1 MGRTETSR
9 LLGQEPCWVF
19 CCVPQAPHFY
29 QESSGHP
36 EADYTVVKP
45 ELLEEP
51 TKANTDSQPYPDP
64 YNLNFQGWSMESAD
78 SPPVVL
84 KHDSFKYENLFKKKK
99 AAGYHLQTLMKQ
111 LSLIIS
117 EDTAHTLR
125 AIYLLN

>member
-1 MGRTETSR
+1 M
-9 LLGQEPCWVF
+9 
-19 CCVPQAPHFY
+19 
-29 QESSGHP
+29 
-36 EADYTVVKP
+36 VKP

-99 AAGYHLQTLMKQ
+99 
-111 LSLIIS
+111 SSWIPPP
-117 EDTAHTLR
+117 DTDETTV
-125 AIYLLN
+125 LNHF

>member
-1 MGRTETSR
+1 MIK
-9 LLGQEPCWVF
+9 L
-19 CCVPQAPHFY
+19 
-29 QESSGHP
+29 
-36 EADYTVVKP
+36 

-51 TKANTDSQPYPDP
+51 TKANTESQPYPDP

-84 KHDSFKYENLFKKKK
+84 KHDSFKYKNLLKKKKK

-125 AIYLLN
+125 AIYLFN

>member
-1 MGRTETSR
+1 MI
-9 LLGQEPCWVF
+9 
-19 CCVPQAPHFY
+19 
-29 QESSGHP
+29 
-36 EADYTVVKP
+36 KP
-45 ELLEEP
+45 ELLGEP

-84 KHDSFKYENLFKKKK
+84 KHDSFKYESLLKKKKKK

-111 LSLIIS
+111 LSLTIS

-125 AIYLLN
+125 AIYLFN